1 MGKLAATRQTT
12 QIIFRRKSMET
23 VLDVLKVTGKS
34 TAREVADLIDIDI
47 RDALEMLS
55 EQQEIGTVTFLNG
68 YWSLSGIAPA
78 KAVKRKTP
86 EPEVPKST
94 TVKIGEPQMLDAIR
108 EHGPQTAEDLATLFG
123 ITSRKVTST
132 LAMAT
137 GKGRLSRV
145 KRDGKYWYCLPEP
158 EAAPAPESVHE
169 PAPDTYNASTTDI
182 ASAATSDNAESAPEA
197 VVEEQ
202 TAAIDEPEAP
212 EELASADTAST
223 ETESV
228 SDTPLADAQPAAP
241 TPDVMELPSPRA
253 VAKNL
258 RRHKAQLARLQKAHG
273 AVKAVRRYGLQVTPA
288 PKEIVKEI
296 RRLTAIVEAG
306 KKLSGAVS
314 MAKKYL
320 TRINRYEN

>member
-1 MGKLAATRQTT
+1 
-12 QIIFRRKSMET
+12 MET
-23 VLDVLKVTGKS
+23 VLDALKTMEKA
-34 TAREVADLIDIDI
+34 TAREIAARMAIEP

-55 EQQEIGTVTFLNG
+55 EQQETGAVTFLNG

-86 EPEVPKST
+86 KPESPKES
-94 TVKIGEPQMLDAIR
+94 TVKIGEPQMLDAIG
-108 EHGPQTAEDLATLFG
+108 EHGPQTAEDLANLFG

-145 KRDGKYWYCLPEP
+145 KRDGKYWYCLPDTD
-158 EAAPAPESVHE
+158 AAPESVHE

-182 ASAATSDNAESAPEA
+182 ASAATSDNAESAPEVVIEESTA
-197 VVEEQ
+197 V
-202 TAAIDEPEAP
+202 TDEPEAP
-212 EELASADTAST
+212 EAPEEMSYSASD
-223 ETESV
+223 ESV
-228 SDTPLADAQPAAP
+228 SDTPPAYAQPATH
-241 TPDVMELPSPRA
+241 TPDVMELPSPRV

-273 AVKAVRRYGLQVTPA
+273 AVKAVRRYGLQVTPP
-288 PKEIVKEI
+288 PKEIVREI

-306 KKLSGAVS
+306 TKLGGAVS

-320 TRINRYEN
+320 ARINRYEN

>member
-1 MGKLAATRQTT
+1 
-12 QIIFRRKSMET
+12 MET
-23 VLDVLKVTGKS
+23 VLDALKAMEKA
-34 TAREVADLIDIDI
+34 TAREIAARMAIEP

-55 EQQEIGTVTFLNG
+55 EQQETGAVTFLNG

-86 EPEVPKST
+86 KPESPKES
-94 TVKIGEPQMLDAIR
+94 TVKIGEPQMLDAIG
-108 EHGPQTAEDLATLFG
+108 EHGPQTAEDLANLFG

-145 KRDGKYWYCLPEP
+145 KRDGKYWYCLPDTD
-158 EAAPAPESVHE
+158 AAPESVHE

-182 ASAATSDNAESAPEA
+182 ASAATSDNAESAPEVVIEESTA
-197 VVEEQ
+197 V
-202 TAAIDEPEAP
+202 TDEPEAP
-212 EELASADTAST
+212 EAPGEMSYSASD
-223 ETESV
+223 ESV
-228 SDTPLADAQPAAP
+228 SDTPPAYAQPATY
-241 TPDVMELPSPRA
+241 TPDVMELPSPRV

-273 AVKAVRRYGLQVTPA
+273 AVKAVRRYGLQVTPP
-288 PKEIVKEI
+288 PKEIVREI

-306 KKLSGAVS
+306 TKLGGAVS

-320 TRINRYEN
+320 ARINRYEN

>member
-1 MGKLAATRQTT
+1 
-12 QIIFRRKSMET
+12 MET
-23 VLDVLKVTGKS
+23 VLDALKAMEKAS
-34 TAREVADLIDIDI
+34 AREIAAIMAIEP

-55 EQQEIGTVTFLNG
+55 EQQETGAVTFLNG
-68 YWSLSGIAPA
+68 YWSLSGISPA

-86 EPEVPKST
+86 KPEAPKST
-94 TVKIGEPQMLDAIR
+94 AAKIGEPQMLDAIR

-145 KRDGKYWYCLPEP
+145 KRDGKYWYCLPDTD
-158 EAAPAPESVHE
+158 AAPESVHE

-182 ASAATSDNAESAPEA
+182 ASAATSDNAESAPA
-197 VVEEQ
+197 VVVEEP
-202 TAAIDEPEAP
+202 TVTTDKPEVT
-212 EELASADTAST
+212 EELSSADTASD

-228 SDTPLADAQPAAP
+228 SDTPPADLQPAA
-241 TPDVMELPSPRA
+241 PDVMELPSPRV

-258 RRHKAQLARLQKAHG
+258 RRHKAQLARLQKAHS
-273 AVKAVRRYGLQVTPA
+273 AVQVVRRYGLQVTPA
-288 PKEIVKEI
+288 PKEIVREI

-306 KKLSGAVS
+306 TKLGGAVS

-320 TRINRYEN
+320 ARINRYEN

>member
-1 MGKLAATRQTT
+1 
-12 QIIFRRKSMET
+12 MET
-23 VLDVLKVTGKS
+23 VLDALKAMEKA
-34 TAREVADLIDIDI
+34 TAREIAARMAIEP

-55 EQQEIGTVTFLNG
+55 EQQETGAVTFLNG

-86 EPEVPKST
+86 KPEAPKES
-94 TVKIGEPQMLDAIR
+94 TVKIGEPQMLDAIG

-145 KRDGKYWYCLPEP
+145 KRDGKYWYCLPDTD
-158 EAAPAPESVHE
+158 AAPESVHE
-169 PAPDTYNASTTDI
+169 PAPDTYSASTTDI
-182 ASAATSDNAESAPEA
+182 ASAATSDNAESAPA
-197 VVEEQ
+197 VVEE
-202 TAAIDEPEAP
+202 
-212 EELASADTAST
+212 
-223 ETESV
+223 
-228 SDTPLADAQPAAP
+228 P
-241 TPDVMELPSPRA
+241 TVTTDKPDVMELPSPRV

-273 AVKAVRRYGLQVTPA
+273 AVKAVRRYGLQVTPP
-288 PKEIVKEI
+288 PKEIVREI

-306 KKLSGAVS
+306 TKLGGAVS

-320 TRINRYEN
+320 ARINRYEN

>member
-1 MGKLAATRQTT
+1 
-12 QIIFRRKSMET
+12 MET
-23 VLDVLKVTGKS
+23 VLDALKAMGKA
-34 TAREVADLIDIDI
+34 TAREIAARMAIEP
-47 RDALEMLS
+47 RDALEMLN
-55 EQQEIGTVTFLNG
+55 EQQETGTVTFLNG

-86 EPEVPKST
+86 KPEAPKES
-94 TVKIGEPQMLDAIR
+94 TVKIGEPQMLETIR

-137 GKGRLSRV
+137 GKGLLSRV

-158 EAAPAPESVHE
+158 DAAPAPESVHE
-169 PAPDTYNASTTDI
+169 PLPDTDNASTADVAGT
-182 ASAATSDNAESAPEA
+182 ATSDNTEAAPA
-197 VVEEQ
+197 VVVEEL
-202 TAAIDEPEAP
+202 AAATDEPEAP
-212 EELASADTAST
+212 EAPEEVSYSASD
-223 ETESV
+223 ESV
-228 SDTPLADAQPAAP
+228 SNTPPADAQPSAHA
-241 TPDVMELPSPRA
+241 PDVMELPSPRT

-258 RRHKAQLARLQKAHG
+258 RRHKVQLARLQKAHG

-288 PKEIVKEI
+288 PKEIVREI

-306 KKLSGAVS
+306 TRLGGAVS

-320 TRINRYEN
+320 ARINRYEN

>member
-1 MGKLAATRQTT
+1 
-12 QIIFRRKSMET
+12 MET
-23 VLDVLKVTGKS
+23 VLDALKAMEKA
-34 TAREVADLIDIDI
+34 TAREIAARMAIEP
-47 RDALEMLS
+47 RDALEMLN
-55 EQQEIGTVTFLNG
+55 EQQETGKVTFLNG

-86 EPEVPKST
+86 NPEAPKES
-94 TVKIGEPQMLDAIR
+94 TVKIGEPQMLDAVR

-137 GKGRLSRV
+137 GKGRLTRV
-145 KRDGKYWYCLPEP
+145 YRDGKYWYCLPETD
-158 EAAPAPESVHE
+158 AAPAPESAHE
-169 PAPDTYNASTTDI
+169 PVPDTVNASTADT
-182 ASAATSDNAESAPEA
+182 ASAATSDNAETAPEV
-197 VVEEQ
+197 VVEES
-202 TAAIDEPEAP
+202 AAATDEPEAP
-212 EELASADTAST
+212 EELACADTASA

-228 SDTPLADAQPAAP
+228 SDTPPADLQPASPA
-241 TPDVMELPSPRA
+241 PDVVELPSPRI

-273 AVKAVRRYGLQVTPA
+273 AVKAVRRYGLQVTPT
-288 PKEIVKEI
+288 PKEIVREI

-306 KKLSGAVS
+306 TKLSGAVS

>member
-1 MGKLAATRQTT
+1 
-12 QIIFRRKSMET
+12 MET
-23 VLDVLKVTGKS
+23 VLDALKAMGKA
-34 TAREVADLIDIDI
+34 TAREIAARMVIEP
-47 RDALEMLS
+47 RDALEMLN

-78 KAVKRKTP
+78 KTVKRRTP

-137 GKGRLSRV
+137 GKGRLTRIN
-145 KRDGKYWYCLPEP
+145 RDGKFWYCQPGP
-158 EAAPAPESVHE
+158 DSAPAPESV
-169 PAPDTYNASTTDI
+169 PDPVPDTDSASTT
-182 ASAATSDNAESAPEA
+182 ASDNAESAPEVL
-197 VVEEQ
+197 VVEEPA
-202 TAAIDEPEAP
+202 TVIDESEVT
-212 EELASADTAST
+212 EELAIADTASD
-223 ETESV
+223 ETEFV

-241 TPDVMELPSPRA
+241 DVMERPSPRA

-258 RRHKAQLARLQKAHG
+258 RRHKAQLARLQKAHS
-273 AVKAVRRYGLQVTPA
+273 AVQAVRRYGLQVTPA
-288 PKEIVKEI
+288 PKEIVREI

-306 KKLSGAVS
+306 TKLSGAVS
-314 MAKKYL
+314 TAKKYL
-320 TRINRYEN
+320 TRMNRYEN

>member
-1 MGKLAATRQTT
+1 
-12 QIIFRRKSMET
+12 MET

-55 EQQEIGTVTFLNG
+55 EQQETGTVTFLNG

-86 EPEVPKST
+86 KPEAPKES

-145 KRDGKYWYCLPEP
+145 KQGGKYCYSLPEP
-158 EAAPAPESVHE
+158 DAAPAPVAKSIPDPV
-169 PAPDTYNASTTDI
+169 PDTVNASTADI
-182 ASAATSDNAESAPEA
+182 ARAATSDNAETAPEV
-197 VVEEQ
+197 VVEES
-202 TAAIDEPEAP
+202 AAATDEPEAP
-212 EELASADTAST
+212 EKLACADTASA

-228 SDTPLADAQPAAP
+228 SDTPLADAQPAASA
-241 TPDVMELPSPRA
+241 PDVMELPSPRA

-273 AVKAVRRYGLQVTPA
+273 AVQAVRRYGLQVTPA
-288 PKEIVKEI
+288 PKEIVREI

-306 KKLSGAVS
+306 TKLSGAVS

>member
-1 MGKLAATRQTT
+1 
-12 QIIFRRKSMET
+12 MET
-23 VLDVLKVTGKS
+23 VLDALKAMEKA
-34 TAREVADLIDIDI
+34 TAREIAARMAIEP
-47 RDALEMLS
+47 RDALEMLN
-55 EQQEIGTVTFLNG
+55 EQQETGTVTFRNG

-78 KAVKRKTP
+78 KTVRRETP
-86 EPEVPKST
+86 KPEAQKES

-145 KRDGKYWYCLPEP
+145 KRDGKYWYCLPDTD
-158 EAAPAPESVHE
+158 AAPAPVAESIPE
-169 PAPDTYNASTTDI
+169 PVPDTVNASTADI
-182 ASAATSDNAESAPEA
+182 ISAATSDNAESAPEV
-197 VVEEQ
+197 VVEES
-202 TAAIDEPEAP
+202 TAATDEPEAP
-212 EELASADTAST
+212 EAPEEVSYSASD

-228 SDTPLADAQPAAP
+228 SDTPPADAQPAAH
-241 TPDVMELPSPRA
+241 TPDVMELPSPRV

-273 AVKAVRRYGLQVTPA
+273 AVQAVRRYGLQITPA
-288 PKEIVKEI
+288 PKEIVREI

-306 KKLSGAVS
+306 TKLGGAVS

-320 TRINRYEN
+320 ARINRYEN

>member
-1 MGKLAATRQTT
+1 
-12 QIIFRRKSMET
+12 MET
-23 VLDVLKVTGKS
+23 VLDALKAMEKA
-34 TAREVADLIDIDI
+34 TAREIAARMAIEP

-55 EQQEIGTVTFLNG
+55 EQQETGAVTFLNG

-86 EPEVPKST
+86 KPEAPKES
-94 TVKIGEPQMLDAIR
+94 TVKIGEPQMLDAIG

-145 KRDGKYWYCLPEP
+145 KRDGKYWYCLPDTD
-158 EAAPAPESVHE
+158 AAPESVHE

-182 ASAATSDNAESAPEA
+182 ASAATSDNAESAPA
-197 VVEEQ
+197 VVVEES
-202 TAAIDEPEAP
+202 AAATDEPEVT
-212 EELASADTAST
+212 EELTNADTASD

-228 SDTPLADAQPAAP
+228 SDTPPADAQPAAHA
-241 TPDVMELPSPRA
+241 PDVMELPSPCT

-273 AVKAVRRYGLQVTPA
+273 AVKSVRRYGLQVTPA
-288 PKEIVKEI
+288 PKDIVREI

-306 KKLSGAVS
+306 TKLGGAVS

-320 TRINRYEN
+320 ARINRYEN